1 MCLQFV
7 YTLVDGVVEQRGMFL
22 AFFVQSHCV
31 FMYDAEFF
39 LYFHIVDEAGLLVVF
54 KHHLGDAFV
63 VAFCNGEGDDV
74 VCGGGGHLEVGVEVG
89 ADAVDVAVHSPG
101 KRVAQQF
108 HEGDETV
115 VELEFVSVNTIV

>member
-7 YTLVDGVVEQRGMFL
+7 YTLVDGVVEQWRVFL
-22 AFFVQSHCV
+22 AFFVQPHCV
-31 FMYDAEFF
+31 FMYDAKF
-39 LYFHIVDEAGLLVVF
+39 LLYLHVVDEAGLLVVF

-74 VCGGGGHLEVGVEVG
+74 VCGGGGHLEVGVEVV

-101 KRVAQQF
+101 QRVAQQF
-108 HEGDETV
+108 HERDETV
-115 VELEFVSVNTIV
+115 VELEFVSVNTVV